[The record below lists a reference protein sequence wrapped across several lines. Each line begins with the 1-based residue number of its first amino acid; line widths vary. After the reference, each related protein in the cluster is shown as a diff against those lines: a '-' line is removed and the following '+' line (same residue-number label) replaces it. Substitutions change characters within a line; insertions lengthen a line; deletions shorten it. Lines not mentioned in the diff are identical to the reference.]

1 MTWICDSLFKFKD
14 DITILETSPKACQSI
29 SLQML
34 QAITPPPELNQII
47 DNQLFRLFFIEK
59 RD

>member
-14 DITILETSPKACQSI
+14 DTTVLETSPKACQSI

-34 QAITPPPELNQII
+34 QAITRPEIKLNH
-47 DNQLFRLFFIEK
+47 
-59 RD
+59 